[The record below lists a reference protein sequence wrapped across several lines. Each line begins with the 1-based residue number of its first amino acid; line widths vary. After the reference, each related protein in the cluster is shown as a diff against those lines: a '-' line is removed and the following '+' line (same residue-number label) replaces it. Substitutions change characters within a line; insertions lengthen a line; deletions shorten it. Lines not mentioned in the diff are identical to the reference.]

1 MMVVPL
7 DQAGDGEPSQNPICI
22 HTGVGAGW
30 EVGFGRGEGVGQ
42 RVGGVSEQAMIIT
55 NTMTR
60 NANFEL
66 FEVNNMLLDL
76 RAQVINWPDLT
87 N

>member
-22 HTGVGAGW
+22 HTGVGAGR
-30 EVGFGRGEGVGQ
+30 EVGFGLGEGVGQ
-42 RVGGVSEQAMIIT
+42 RVGGVFEQATIIT

-60 NANFEL
+60 STNFAPL
-66 FEVNNMLLDL
+66 DVNNMLLGL
-76 RAQVINWPDLT
+76 
-87 N
+87 

>member
-1 MMVVPL
+1 M
-7 DQAGDGEPSQNPICI
+7 DHAGDGEPSQNPICI
-22 HTGVGAGW
+22 HTGVGAGR
-30 EVGFGRGEGVGQ
+30 EVGFGLGDGVGQ
-42 RVGGVSEQAMIIT
+42 GVCGVFEQATVIIT

-66 FEVNNMLLDL
+66 LEINNMLPGL
-76 RAQVINWPDLT
+76 RAPVKNWPALT

>member
-1 MMVVPL
+1 MVVPL

-22 HTGVGAGW
+22 HTGVGAGR
-30 EVGFGRGEGVGQ
+30 EVGFGLGEGVGQ
-42 RVGGVSEQAMIIT
+42 RVSGVFEQAKIIT

-60 NANFEL
+60 NAKIEPL
-66 FEVNNMLLDL
+66 DVNNMLPGF
-76 RAQVINWPDLT
+76 RAPVKNWPTLT